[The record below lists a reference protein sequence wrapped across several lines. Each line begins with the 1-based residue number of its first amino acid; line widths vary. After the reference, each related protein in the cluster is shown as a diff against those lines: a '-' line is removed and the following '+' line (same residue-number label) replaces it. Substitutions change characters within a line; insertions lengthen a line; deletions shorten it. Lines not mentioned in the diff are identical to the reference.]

1 MSREYENHLVSRLM
15 QDAERR
21 RIDREAIMRKKAE
34 DEMVEVRIRKILKN
48 IKVVTILQRLIIII
62 KCIKTHFFY

>member
-21 RIDREAIMRKKAE
+21 RIDKEAIMRKKAE
-34 DEMVEVRIRKILKN
+34 DEMVEVRIKKILRN
-48 IKVVTILQRLIIII
+48 IKVVTIL
-62 KCIKTHFFY
+62 